1 MSLQNFNFEYQKLY
15 IEFSFLYSQ
24 HIPLSYIQEKNGE
37 LQLKHS
43 FIKLH
48 DTLFFSK

>member
-15 IEFSFLYSQ
+15 IEFSFLYSE
-24 HIPLSYIQEKNGE
+24 HMPLSYLQEENGE
-37 LQLKHS
+37 LQLKHL

-48 DTLFFSK
+48 D